1 MTPPETRPDAA
12 PAEVLPRPRGR
23 RRGCGVAL
31 AVAAAATLVGWLAGP
46 ALLRVAPDRLFLEA
60 SPPRPADAIVVLA
73 GDHRGRRVEAAA
85 ELFRAGWVATGPF
98 VLSGGPIYGDVT
110 WSRLMADHAER
121 LGVPRAR
128 MLEQTRSETTTQDA
142 RYCAPL
148 LAGAR
153 TILLVTSPSH
163 TARAAA
169 EFRRAL
175 PGVEVVPI
183 PSAREGPEDWWTDP
197 VEARAL
203 ATEALKHLWP
213 RED

>member
-1 MTPPETRPDAA
+1 MTPDEAGPP
-12 PAEVLPRPRGR
+12 PPRGR
-23 RRGCGVAL
+23 RRGCAIGLCAAAL
-31 AVAAAATLVGWLAGP
+31 AALAAGLAGP
-46 ALLRVAPDRLFLEA
+46 SVLRAAPALLLER
-60 SPPRPADAIVVLA
+60 SPPRAADALVVLA

-85 ELFRAGWVATGPF
+85 ALFKAGWVERGPF

-110 WSRLMADHAER
+110 WSRLMADHAAR

-128 MLEQTRSETTTQDA
+128 MVEQSRSETTTQDA
-142 RYCAPL
+142 RLCAPL

-163 TARAAA
+163 SARAAD

-175 PGVEVVPI
+175 PGVEVVSV

-197 VEARAL
+197 VETRAL

-213 RED
+213 REE

>member
-1 MTPPETRPDAA
+1 MTAEPGPELPA
-12 PAEVLPRPRGR
+12 PRVSPRARGC
-23 RRGCGVAL
+23 RRGCAVGL
-31 AVAAAATLVGWLAGP
+31 AVAALAALLGWLAGP
-46 ALLRVAPDRLFLEA
+46 ALLRAAPDRLLLEA
-60 SPPRPADAIVVLA
+60 SPPQAADAIVVLA
-73 GDHRGRRVEAAA
+73 GDHRGKRVEAAA
-85 ELFRAGWVATGPF
+85 ALFRAGWVERGPL

-128 MLEQTRSETTTQDA
+128 MLEQPRSETTTQDA

-148 LAGAR
+148 LTGAR

-163 TARAAA
+163 SARAAA
-169 EFRRAL
+169 EFRREL
-175 PGVEVVPI
+175 PGVLVISV

-197 VEARAL
+197 VETRAL
-203 ATEALKHLWP
+203 ATEGLKHLWP

>member
-1 MTPPETRPDAA
+1 MTSPEAA
-12 PAEVLPRPRGR
+12 PAAAPVVGTRARGC
-23 RRGCGVAL
+23 RRGCAAGLGAL
-31 AVAAAATLVGWLAGP
+31 AAAALAAWLAGP
-46 ALLRVAPDRLFLEA
+46 ALLRAAPDRLFLEV
-60 SPPRPADAIVVLA
+60 SPPRAADALVVLA

-85 ELFRAGWVATGPF
+85 ALFRAGWVDRGPF

-128 MLEQTRSETTTQDA
+128 MLEQARSETTEQDA

-163 TARAAA
+163 SARAAD

-175 PGVEVVPI
+175 PGVEVVSV

-197 VEARAL
+197 VETRAL

-213 RED
+213 RER